1 MRTVGGKVILMML
14 IAVLTPYILMLFIF
28 NSSFYDLII
37 EEKQAKTQNLVEVVY
52 GILKAAYQKEVD
64 GILTR
69 EEAQKLAR
77 DMVRVVRYDETNYF
91 WINDMHHVV
100 CHPIKPELNGRDLSD
115 FKDPN
120 GKRFLVE
127 AVKVCK
133 AKGAGF
139 VDYIWPK
146 PGSDVPVPKLSYVK
160 LFEPWGW
167 IVGTGIYV
175 DDVKTKARAIFFRF
189 TMIVVVILAIMIAI
203 AVFFGR
209 SIGVRTKKLLEVVTA
224 FAEGDF
230 TKQVNIKGKDEI
242 TRIANEL
249 DKSIRSIGK
258 NIKEFHQIILDS
270 SAKIDRAASNLAT
283 ISEKNSATSEELS
296 SQAENLNT
304 NVQNVSAAIQEA
316 TLGIEEITA
325 SAQNVAKAAQELSER
340 AESVSSSAREGEAS
354 LRKIGE
360 VVRETA
366 RHVKETADRVAKLAE
381 EARNIEEIVDTIS
394 SIAEQTNLLALNAAI
409 EAARAGEAGRGFAVV
424 ADEIR
429 KLAEESQN
437 STQKIGEILK
447 RIQEGAGAANEIAK
461 KTVDMVGMV
470 SQQTEEIQ
478 ERITKILN
486 EVMGISSM
494 IENVAA
500 SAQEQSAATQ
510 EMSSSMDNASR
521 SVADIA
527 AQVKEMSKAVAQQSD
542 AAQQVSEASNELA
555 LTAENLLKEVKRF
568 KI

>member
-14 IAVLTPYILMLFIF
+14 IAVLTPSILMLFIF
-28 NSSFYDLII
+28 NSSFYNLIM

-52 GILKAAYQKEVD
+52 GILKVAYQKEAD
-64 GILTR
+64 GVLTR
-69 EEAQKLAR
+69 EEAQKLAQ
-77 DMVRVVRYDETNYF
+77 DMVKVVRYDETNYF
-91 WINDMHHVV
+91 WINDLHPYMVY
-100 CHPIKPELNGRDLSD
+100 HPIKPELNGQDLSD

-120 GKRFLVE
+120 GKKLFVE
-127 AVKVCK
+127 FVKVCK
-133 AKGAGF
+133 AKGADF
-139 VDYIWPK
+139 VDYMWPK

-167 IVGTGIYV
+167 IVGTGIYI
-175 DDVKTKARAIFFRF
+175 DDVRAKARAIFFKF
-189 TMIVVVILAIMIAI
+189 TMIVVVILVIMIAI

-209 SIGVRTKKLLEVVTA
+209 SISGRTKKLLEVVTA

-230 TKQVNIKGKDEI
+230 TRQVNVKGKDEI

-249 DKSIRSIGK
+249 DRSMK
-258 NIKEFHQIILDS
+258 NVREILQSLLDS

-283 ISEKNSATSEELS
+283 ISEENSATGEELS
-296 SQAENLNT
+296 SQAESLNT
-304 NVQNVSAAIQEA
+304 NIQNVSAAIQEA
-316 TLGIEEITA
+316 TSGIEEITA

-340 AESVSSSAREGEAS
+340 AENVSSSAREGEAS

-360 VVRETA
+360 VVNETA
-366 RHVKETADRVAKLAE
+366 RQVKETAGRVARLAE

-447 RIQEGAGAANEIAK
+447 RIQEGAGAANEMAK
-461 KTVDMVGMV
+461 KTVDMVGTV
-470 SQQTEEIQ
+470 SQQTEEVQ

-486 EVMGISSM
+486 EVIGISSM

-510 EMSSSMDNASR
+510 EISSSMDNASR

-527 AQVKEMSKAVAQQSD
+527 AQVEEMSKAVAQQSD
-542 AAQQVSEASNELA
+542 AAQQVSEASNKLA

-568 KI
+568 RI

>member
-1 MRTVGGKVILMML
+1 MRTIGGKVILMML
-14 IAVLTPYILMLFIF
+14 IAVLGISIPVLLISNHFLYSALM
-28 NSSFYDLII
+28 
-37 EEKQAKTQNLVEVVY
+37 EGKKAKTRDLVDAAYSLLE
-52 GILKAAYQKEVD
+52 AAYQKEVK
-64 GILTR
+64 GELTR
-69 EEAQKLAR
+69 EEAQKLAIDR
-77 DMVRVVRYDETNYF
+77 ISAMRYEDNNYF
-91 WINDMHHVV
+91 WINDLQCFMIYHPSPKLHQKDTSSLEDPFGKKIVV
-100 CHPIKPELNGRDLSD
+100 S
-115 FKDPN
+115 F
-120 GKRFLVE
+120 VE
-127 AVKVCK
+127 ICK
-133 AKGAGF
+133 EKGAGF
-139 VDYIWPK
+139 SDYWWPK
-146 PGSDVPVPKLSYVK
+146 LGSDVPQPKLTYVK

-175 DDVKTKARAIFFRF
+175 DDVKAKACAIFFRF
-189 TMIVVVILAIMIAI
+189 AVIVAVILAIMIAI

-209 SIGVRTKKLLEVVTA
+209 SISGRTKKLLEVVTA

-230 TKQVNIKGKDEI
+230 TKQIDVKGKDEI

-249 DKSIRSIGK
+249 DRSMK
-258 NIKEFHQIILDS
+258 NVREILQSLLDS

-283 ISEKNSATSEELS
+283 ISKENSATGEELS
-296 SQAENLNT
+296 SQAESLNT
-304 NVQNVSAAIQEA
+304 NIQNVSAAIQEA
-316 TLGIEEITA
+316 TSGIEEITA
-325 SAQNVAKAAQELSER
+325 SAQNVAKAAQELTER

-360 VVRETA
+360 VVNETA
-366 RHVKETADRVAKLAE
+366 RQVKETADRVARLTE

-447 RIQEGAGAANEIAK
+447 RIQEGAGAANEMAK
-461 KTVDMVGMV
+461 KTVDMVGTV
-470 SQQTEEIQ
+470 SQQTEEVQ

-486 EVMGISSM
+486 EVIGISSM

-510 EMSSSMDNASR
+510 EISSSMDNASR

-527 AQVKEMSKAVAQQSD
+527 AQVEEMSKAVAQQSD
-542 AAQQVSEASNELA
+542 AAQQVSEASNKLA

-568 KI
+568 RI

>member
-1 MRTVGGKVILMML
+1 MRTIGGKVILMML
-14 IAVLTPYILMLFIF
+14 IAVLGISIPVLLISNHFLYSALM
-28 NSSFYDLII
+28 
-37 EEKQAKTQNLVEVVY
+37 EGKKAKTRDLVDAAYSLLE
-52 GILKAAYQKEVD
+52 AAYQKEVE
-64 GILTR
+64 GKLTR
-69 EEAQKLAR
+69 EEAQKLAIDR
-77 DMVRVVRYDETNYF
+77 ISAMHYEDNNYF
-91 WINDMHHVV
+91 WINDPQCFMIYHPSPKLHQKDTSGLEDPFGKKIVV
-100 CHPIKPELNGRDLSD
+100 S
-115 FKDPN
+115 F
-120 GKRFLVE
+120 VE
-127 AVKVCK
+127 ICK
-133 AKGAGF
+133 EKGAGF
-139 VDYIWPK
+139 SEYWWPK
-146 PGSDVPVPKLSYVK
+146 LGSDVPQPKLTYVK

-175 DDVKTKARAIFFRF
+175 DDVKAKARAIFFRF
-189 TMIVVVILAIMIAI
+189 TAIVAVILAIMIAI

-209 SIGVRTKKLLEVVTA
+209 SISGRTKKLLEVVTA

-230 TKQVNIKGKDEI
+230 TKQVNVKGKDEI

-249 DKSIRSIGK
+249 DRSMK
-258 NIKEFHQIILDS
+258 NVREILQSLLDS
-270 SAKIDRAASNLAT
+270 SAKIDHAASNLAT
-283 ISEKNSATSEELS
+283 ISEENSATGEELS

-304 NVQNVSAAIQEA
+304 NIQNVSAAIQEA
-316 TLGIEEITA
+316 TSGIEEITA
-325 SAQNVAKAAQELSER
+325 SAQNVAKAAQELTER

-360 VVRETA
+360 VVNETA
-366 RHVKETADRVAKLAE
+366 KQVKETADRVARLAE
-381 EARNIEEIVDTIS
+381 EARNIGEIVDTIS

-447 RIQEGAGAANEIAK
+447 RIQEGAGAANEMAK
-461 KTVDMVGMV
+461 KTVDMVGTV
-470 SQQTEEIQ
+470 SQQTEEVQ

-486 EVMGISSM
+486 EVIGISSM

-510 EMSSSMDNASR
+510 EMSSNMDNASR

-527 AQVKEMSKAVAQQSD
+527 AQVEEMSKAVAQQSD

-568 KI
+568 RI